1 VRAVQHKQEMVAV
14 AVPEEFAQT
23 LAQPEQ
29 QILAAAEA
37 EAVCIT
43 SLEIQIPMVL
53 QELVD
58 LES

>member
-1 VRAVQHKQEMVAV
+1 MVAV
-14 AVPEEFAQT
+14 AVAEAEEFAQT

-29 QILAAAEA
+29 QILEAAEA

-53 QELVD
+53 QVQVD
-58 LES
+58 PV